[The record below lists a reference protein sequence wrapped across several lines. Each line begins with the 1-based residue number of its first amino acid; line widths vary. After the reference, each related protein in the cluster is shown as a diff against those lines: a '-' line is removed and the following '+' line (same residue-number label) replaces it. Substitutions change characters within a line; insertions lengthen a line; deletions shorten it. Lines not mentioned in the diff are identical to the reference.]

1 MLKRRTH
8 PSRLVRARQQ
18 GMVLIVALVVLVA
31 LTVAGIAM
39 IRSVDTA
46 TLVAGNLAFQQA
58 ANHAS
63 DKGIEQAMAMLKQKS
78 TEGSLDTNDPSNG
91 YSAQMRPLT
100 DNPAINQSW
109 QEFWQASLAASAYDA
124 GEDQFKNHIYF
135 VVHRLCANAAPPGA
149 NGQCVESPAIT
160 SSSSAGNGMG
170 AGDLQINAASQV
182 YYRITV
188 RVAGPKRTESYVQ
201 SHVAL

>member
-1 MLKRRTH
+1 MLKRRTF
-8 PSRLVRARQQ
+8 PARLARSGQR
-18 GMVLIVALVVLVA
+18 GMVLLVALVVLVA

-58 ANHAS
+58 ATHAS
-63 DKGIEQAMAMLKQKS
+63 DKGIEQAMAMLRQKS
-78 TEGSLDTNDPSNG
+78 ADGTLDGNDPTNG
-91 YSAQMRPLT
+91 YFATLRAQDSPV
-100 DNPAINQSW
+100 AGQSW
-109 QEFWQASLAASAYDA
+109 QAFWQDSLQAAAYDA
-124 GEDQFKNHIYF
+124 GEDQFKNHIYY

-160 SSSSAGNGMG
+160 TAGGGNGLG
-170 AGDLQINAASQV
+170 LGGVPINAASQV

-201 SHVAL
+201 SHVAM